1 VKKIIAVFA
10 VGLLLATT
18 WFLVAQAPPGL
29 PVSEAVVEDA
39 TNLNNN
45 PAPPG
50 FPATIPVAPA
60 PAPTVRTNPANPLFQ
75 AAPRVRTNAPAGGA
89 ALTNR
94 TGIPVRPLI
103 PVTPANT
110 AARPGGNAAAT
121 PAAGPAPAL
130 APPPVMSIPAFPQPT
145 PEEGAAK
152 PADADVAGVTLRF
165 QNTPIDQVVDFY
177 ADLSGRM
184 VLRSPAIPATT
195 TISIK
200 TQVPLT
206 RTEARQALDTVLA
219 LNGFSTVPLGDKM
232 LTLVPN
238 TQVLQEGAAFGTGN
252 ASSLPESATFI
263 TQIVKLTNAL
273 PSEVAQS
280 LAAFSK
286 TPNGVVPLDSSMVLV
301 LRDYAVNVKRMVEMI
316 DKIDRIT
323 ESAYKLEV
331 IPIKYGKVADI
342 YEVMSGLIGG
352 GGGGGAGGTSRA
364 TSRRS
369 TSSRGGTAGRGGS
382 TLANNRMNP
391 NALGQPAAPAPTGA
405 ANSFQRN
412 LQNIVARA
420 AGGDSQ
426 ILGDAKIIPDERAN
440 SLVVYADKRDM
451 EVLTNIVGKLD
462 VALAQVLIE
471 AVVMEVSI
479 GKSYSLGVSAA
490 QQPKSSG
497 KFTGAGSMNNGAS
510 LPIGSGGAF
519 GSGGTNGAAGLL
531 GGSGLSYLG
540 SFGNNFD
547 VLITALASDSSVN
560 VISKPRIQTT
570 HAVQASFF
578 VGDTVPYIT
587 GTSYGYGYGGGP
599 SSQYTEKEVG
609 VDLQVTPYI
618 TPDGLVV
625 MEIYQDI
632 SQLGPTVKIDNN
644 DVPTTTKRSAES
656 TVSVEDGKTIMLGG
670 YILSTKTKSNGGVP
684 LLKDIPVLG
693 NLFRSKSSDNK
704 RTELMVLMRPTV
716 LKRPQDAARAADIER
731 ARLPGVRATE
741 REFMIDEQK
750 RLDQEEKEEKSAVKS
765 KKFRPGD
772 DF

>member
-1 VKKIIAVFA
+1 MKKIIAIFA
-10 VGLLLATT
+10 VSLLLATT
-18 WFLVAQAPPGL
+18 WFLVAQAPPGV

-45 PAPPG
+45 PAPAG
-50 FPATIPVAPA
+50 FPARIPVTPV
-60 PAPTVRTNPANPLFQ
+60 PPPTVRTNPANPLFQ
-75 AAPRVRTNAPAGGA
+75 APARGRTNAPPGGA
-89 ALTNR
+89 AMTNR
-94 TGIPVRPLI
+94 TAIPVRP
-103 PVTPANT
+103 
-110 AARPGGNAAAT
+110 AASAAAAPAANLGT

-130 APPPVMSIPAFPQPT
+130 ATPPPVMRLPAFPQPT
-145 PEEGAAK
+145 PEEAA
-152 PADADVAGVTLRF
+152 PRAGDVDVAGVTLRF
-165 QNTPIDQVVDFY
+165 QNTPIDQVIDFY

-184 VLRSPAIPATT
+184 VLRSPAIPPAT

-206 RTEARQALDTVLA
+206 KKEAREALDTVLA

-232 LTLVPN
+232 LTLVPMAN
-238 TQVLQEGAAFGTGN
+238 VLQEGGAFGTN
-252 ASSLPESATFI
+252 DASKLPEAATFT
-263 TQIVKLTNAL
+263 TQILKLTNAL

-280 LAAFSK
+280 IASFSK
-286 TPNGVVPLDSSMVLV
+286 VPNGVVPLDGSGVLV

-316 DKIDRIT
+316 EKIDRIT

-342 YEVMSGLIGG
+342 YDVMSGLIGG
-352 GGGGGAGGTSRA
+352 GSGGGAAGTSRA
-364 TSRRS
+364 TSRRGSGSSRS
-369 TSSRGGTAGRGGS
+369 TSGRSGS
-382 TLANNRMNP
+382 TTANNRLNP
-391 NALGQPAAPAPTGA
+391 NTPGQTTPMAPTAA

-412 LQNIVARA
+412 LQSIVAKA

-479 GKSYSLGVSAA
+479 GNALSLGVSAA
-490 QQPKSSG
+490 QQQRTDG
-497 KFTGAGSMNNGAS
+497 KYTGASTMNNGAS
-510 LPIGSGGAF
+510 LPTTAGGAF
-519 GSGGTNGAAGLL
+519 GSTGTNAASSLL

-547 VLITALASDSSVN
+547 VLITAIASDSTVN

-599 SSQYTEKEVG
+599 QSQYTEKEVG
-609 VDLQVTPYI
+609 VNLQVTPYI

-632 SQLGPTVKIDNN
+632 SQLGATVKIDNN

-656 TVSVEDGKTIMLGG
+656 TVSVEDGKTILLGG
-670 YILSTKTKSNGGVP
+670 YILATKTKSNGGVP

-693 NLFRSKSSDNK
+693 NLFRSKSNNNK

-716 LKRPQDAARAADIER
+716 LKSPKDAARAADVER

-741 REFMIDEQK
+741 REFMLDEQK
-750 RLDQEEKEEKSAVKS
+750 RLDLEEKEAKAAEKIKNSKKS
-765 KKFRPGD
+765 KN
-772 DF
+772 